1 MSCSLH
7 LRRVIFRPGGA
18 CCRVVRGRG
27 GSRGRRYSVNPWQRL
42 RGAEACAGG
51 PEHPVERSDAPSD
64 AHKIRQYR
72 PRVPI
77 VAGARPDSLEPLDAE
92 PWPARMV
99 ECRHGELKPRC
110 PSGAY
115 RFKSGSGHLRAH
127 VPPVLHRTRKKPEE
141 DRTGARTVPP
151 KAAGPPGPSCGAGV
165 RTDPGRTAP
174 ARAARRTGRPPADVE
189 SPPRVPCCESQAE
202 AKDPPQAVLSVF
214 CLRIT
219 LEPRPCSAADGGVT

>member
-127 VPPVLHRTRKKPEE
+127 VPRCSTAPGRSRKKIVPVRGRCPRRPRARPVRRAAPESV
-141 DRTGARTVPP
+141 RIPAGPHRP
-151 KAAGPPGPSCGAGV
+151 GPPG
-165 RTDPGRTAP
+165 
-174 ARAARRTGRPPADVE
+174 ARADRPPTWNLPLAYRVA
-189 SPPRVPCCESQAE
+189 SHRRRRKILPRQYCQSFAYALLLSQGR
-202 AKDPPQAVLSVF
+202 AV
-214 CLRIT
+214 
-219 LEPRPCSAADGGVT
+219 RPMEE